1 MNLQP
6 LRDKILVRPEKRLVS
21 DTLYIQSAEVDSR
34 GTVIAVGPD
43 AQAEGLNVGDRIT
56 FGTFAKEYKD
66 EYLKFEEIKHN
77 DERLLKMSWQDVC
90 FVMEEE

>member
-6 LRDKILVRPEKRLVS
+6 LRDKILVRPEKRIKS
-21 DTLYIQSAEVDSR
+21 TLYVQSAEADSR
-34 GTVIAVGPD
+34 GTVVAVGPN
-43 AQAEGLNVGDRIT
+43 AQAEGLNVGDFIT
-56 FGTFAKEYKD
+56 FGTFHKDYKD

>member
-34 GTVIAVGPD
+34 GTVVAVGPD

-56 FGTFAKEYKD
+56 FGTFAKE
-66 EYLKFEEIKHN
+66 
-77 DERLLKMSWQDVC
+77 
-90 FVMEEE
+90 

>member
-6 LRDKILVRPEKRLVS
+6 LRDKILVRPEKRIKS
-21 DTLYIQSAEVDSR
+21 TLYVQSAEADSR
-34 GTVIAVGPD
+34 GTVVAVGPD
-43 AQAEGLNVGDRIT
+43 AQAEGLNVGDFIT
-56 FGTFAKEYKD
+56 FGTFHKDYKD

-90 FVMEEE
+90 FVMEES